1 MATEKRLI
9 DANELL
15 EKHTCD
21 VYGAYDDSC
30 MVQAVF
36 VPYIKG
42 APTVDAVEVV
52 HGRWED
58 VFKGNC
64 AWERYK
70 CSVCGGYSLYR
81 HEQVFDEWKTVQVL
95 ANYCPYCGA
104 YMENGE
110 ENGEM

>member
-1 MATEKRLI
+1 MSTEKRLI

-52 HGRWED
+52 RCKDCRHYRH
-58 VFKGNC
+58 FKGCGNWC
-64 AWERYK
+64 HRRLRSDIEFKVKPNDFCSYGERRTD
-70 CSVCGGYSLYR
+70 GR
-81 HEQVFDEWKTVQVL
+81 RIEI
-95 ANYCPYCGA
+95 
-104 YMENGE
+104 
-110 ENGEM
+110 